1 MYLTSKAA
9 WEVILGLSHSTD
21 RDFNEVTV
29 TVTNKLEKSKKWK
42 ILMTCC
48 FDFFRNTQFWHF
60 NFCRPN
66 TSIKDNSRV
75 LRLHGLMRSPAFIYH
90 FHFLFVLP
98 QNCELD
104 CYIIIIHETFPF
116 YKAPLKT
123 NWVFFSSPKTLLPAC
138 LIKWKGPIPFKQ
150 SLNHF
155 LIMEIQTLNKPHSC
169 VESDLSVKMTWRPE
183 NWISKA

>member
-21 RDFNEVTV
+21 RDFNEV

-138 LIKWKGPIPFKQ
+138 LIKWKGPIQTEFESFFFNHGNPNLGQ
-150 SLNHF
+150 TSLMCGIWS
-155 LIMEIQTLNKPHSC
+155 LCQ
-169 VESDLSVKMTWRPE
+169 DDWRPE